1 MWKRREERRLK
12 EGIEKRGMEKER
24 VFKEGE
30 EGMDKAYWGWG
41 GGFFSLFWGG
51 GGSGRTSRNVTM
63 GKVS

>member
-30 EGMDKAYWGWG
+30 EGMDKAE
-41 GGFFSLFWGG
+41 
-51 GGSGRTSRNVTM
+51 RE
-63 GKVS
+63 GKDP